1 MYTHAGAGWSIR
13 KMAAED
19 RDACIAIFRECVS
32 DFPWRGDWQSQAPQL
47 KRAFDLGRSFVASE
61 PHAGTIGFLTLQM
74 PAAYVDHLFVDE
86 DWRFCGVA
94 RGLVT
99 VARRLAG
106 KPLSLDV
113 DLKNM
118 GARRAYEALG
128 WRVEAQARRSQQGG
142 QLRLVSP

>member
-1 MYTHAGAGWSIR
+1 MYTHASAGWSIR

-19 RDACIAIFRECVS
+19 RDACLAIFRECVS
-32 DFPWRGDWQSQAPQL
+32 AFPWRGDWQGQVPQL
-47 KRAFDLGRSFVASE
+47 KRAFEIGRSFVATE
-61 PHAGTIGFLTLQM
+61 PRAGTVGFLTLQL
-74 PAAYVDHLFVDE
+74 PQCYVDHLFVHE

-94 RGLVT
+94 RGLIS

-128 WRVEAQARRSQQGG
+128 WRVEARAQGKHTGG